1 MGINLTIG
9 LFHFIDRDF
18 ILFYLRGQVIFYSAA
33 LVPLFSYSPVIL
45 LSICL
50 NLCLFYPIASLCI
63 DFCQRMTYS
72 IWIKNPRI
80 CIYPQKSIEFE
91 IWKILGRRRRREKE
105 KEIDVI
111 NNGWGEE
118 MTRSCPFEDKATDHI
133 LSDSNVLKIQRSSR
147 QAHQVVHA
155 GLARAW
161 INWIKK
167 SFSRGKGKGFPNDWA
182 LFFRRE
188 MHSPSPLIE
197 KCN

>member
-18 ILFYLRGQVIFYSAA
+18 ILFYLPGNFLFGCPRSF
-33 LVPLFSYSPVIL
+33 LFSYSPVIL

-63 DFCQRMTYS
+63 DFCQRIIRYELKIQEFVYNIRRNQS
-72 IWIKNPRI
+72 NS
-80 CIYPQKSIEFE
+80 KSEKFLE
-91 IWKILGRRRRREKE
+91 GEGEGKE

-111 NNGWGEE
+111 NSRWGEE

-155 GLARAW
+155 GLARA
-161 INWIKK
+161 
-167 SFSRGKGKGFPNDWA
+167 
-182 LFFRRE
+182 
-188 MHSPSPLIE
+188 
-197 KCN
+197 

>member
-1 MGINLTIG
+1 MISFCSTC
-9 LFHFIDRDF
+9 
-18 ILFYLRGQVIFYSAA
+18 QVIFYSAA
-33 LVPLFSYSPVIL
+33 LVPFFFLTHLWFSYLFVW
-45 LSICL
+45 ICVYFIRL
-50 NLCLFYPIASLCI
+50 HLFVLI
-63 DFCQRMTYS
+63 FE
-72 IWIKNPRI
+72 WRI
-80 CIYPQKSIEFE
+80 RYELKIQEFVYNIRRNQSNSKSEKFLE
-91 IWKILGRRRRREKE
+91 GEGEGKE

-147 QAHQVVHA
+147 QVHQVVHA

>member
-18 ILFYLRGQVIFYSAA
+18 ILFYLRGQVIFYSTA

-63 DFCQRMTYS
+63 DFCQRIIRYELKIQEFVYNIRRNQS
-72 IWIKNPRI
+72 NS
-80 CIYPQKSIEFE
+80 KSEKFLE
-91 IWKILGRRRRREKE
+91 GEGEGKE

-111 NNGWGEE
+111 NNRWGEE

-155 GLARAW
+155 GLARA
-161 INWIKK
+161 
-167 SFSRGKGKGFPNDWA
+167 
-182 LFFRRE
+182 
-188 MHSPSPLIE
+188 
-197 KCN
+197 